1 MDIKVIT
8 KYLGWAFLLLLLALV
23 AGVIIFL
30 GYLGL
35 LGNFSKKLGVGEPV
49 NLGVEYNAL
58 DLSIGLKKTQVQVGQ
73 LSLGDEMLIDIKYSG
88 QHPLEDTFSAP
99 ELTALA
105 NNSPWKYY
113 PLSQVQIRLNFDNT
127 VEISGY
133 LISDR
138 LADYLKITGNT
149 TGTVTKVLAWLSLSR
164 KNLPFYLKGQVSVE
178 NEKVNLDSQKVI
190 LGNLVIPQKL
200 IEENEGDIK
209 NFIEERIR
217 FVSGLSIQ
225 SLLVSDGEAK
235 FVGTL
240 PDQEM
245 VNGIVRRE

>member
-1 MDIKVIT
+1 M
-8 KYLGWAFLLLLLALV
+8 GWAFLLLLLALV
-23 AGVIIFL
+23 AGIIIFL

-35 LGNFSKKLGVGEPV
+35 LGNFSKKFGVGEPV
-49 NLGVEYNAL
+49 SLGVEYNAL
-58 DLSIGLKKTQVQVGQ
+58 DLALGLKKTQVQVEQ

-88 QHPLEDTFSAP
+88 QHSLEETFSAP

-127 VEISGY
+127 VEISGF
-133 LISDR
+133 LISDK

-178 NEKVNLDSQKVI
+178 NEKVNLDLQEVI
-190 LGNLVIPQKL
+190 VGNLAVSEKL
-200 IEENEGDIK
+200 IADNELDIK

-235 FVGTL
+235 FMGTL